1 MLDGLSGLA
10 RPSKPKSTALALPP
24 RETASCDEAWRYETS
39 TATANAVWCSRR
51 AGKTIAGGRRAV
63 RVLLSEPG
71 AIVQICSLIRL
82 NARKHFWRP
91 ICALLDKLG
100 VEYEANET
108 QMLLRIPA
116 NGSQLQCYGVDDVG
130 GTKAVQGD
138 RSSLFII
145 DECHLPND
153 NVLNLLITIAEPML
167 IDTGGML
174 DLLGLPPDVEPCTFS
189 YALDNPEW
197 KTFHWDMFAHDLPD
211 TRAKK
216 RARVERIIKNK
227 GLSWDHPI
235 IRRQYLGER
244 VRDPASQAYEYQA
257 GRNDYAPRS
266 VDFSRPGWLHAVGL
280 DLGFQDRDAIVVLAW
295 RMDDP
300 QRRVYVR
307 FIWQRNHLSTD
318 SLAYVVG
325 LVAAVYRPVAW
336 TGDTGG
342 HGAVKVLQTLMQ
354 RLRIA
359 IDPKPPDVL
368 VSLGY
373 VNDDLRTGR
382 LLLPTED
389 VETARLQATA
399 AKMYAGRPTEL
410 AEVRGLLADSWAPAG
425 AELARVPKLVKPTTL
440 KVTINPKGPNHSDV
454 SEALRYAH
462 AGALNW
468 LATAP
473 AQVKQLT
480 PEEREAQQDEDEQE
494 ESARDGNRTWYQRQ
508 AARARR

>member
-10 RPSKPKSTALALPP
+10 RGKGKQVGGALPS
-24 RETASCDEAWRYETS
+24 RETATCEAAWQYETS
-39 TATANAVWCSRR
+39 THPRNCGCCARR
-51 AGKTIAGGRRAV
+51 SGKTTTGRRKGA
-63 RVLLSEPG
+63 RVACSGPNRWVHL
-71 AIVQICSLIRL
+71 VSLIRR
-82 NARKHFWRP
+82 NAKKHWWTP
-91 ICALLDKLG
+91 LCALLHSLG
-100 VEYEANET
+100 WRPRVWEGD
-108 QMLLRIPA
+108 MILRLE
-116 NGSQLQCYGVDDVG
+116 NGSHIQCLGIDDIADV
-130 GTKAVQGD
+130 KKLQGD
-138 RSSLFII
+138 FSHLII
-145 DECHLPND
+145 GDEAHLPHD
-153 NVLNLLITIAEPML
+153 NVQEEFYRAAAPML
-167 IDTGGML
+167 DDYGGMF
-174 DLLGLPPDVEPCTFS
+174 DWLGLPPGVEPCMMS
-189 YALDNPEW
+189 KCMDNPDW
-197 KTFHWDMFAHDLPD
+197 KTFHWTSLDHDFPES
-211 TRAKK
+211 REKK
-216 RARVERIIKNK
+216 KARIEAEIKRR
-227 GLSWDHPI
+227 GLTWDSPEI
-235 IRRQYLGER
+235 QRVYLGRR
-244 VRDPASQAYEYQA
+244 VRDPSMSAYEYQA

-410 AEVRGLLADSWAPAG
+410 AEVRGLLADSWAAAG

-473 AQVKQLT
+473 AQAKQLT
-480 PEEREAQQDEDEQE
+480 AEEREAQQDEEEQE
-494 ESARDGNRTWYQRQ
+494 EGARDGNRTWYQRQ